1 MDYEEK
7 DAILELQFL
16 WGISCE
22 ISGCKTDPPPLSDG
36 VFDTFLDIWRHD
48 VVERVVT
55 CVWCSSATLDSV
67 SGNADHGAA
76 TYSGSSS
83 QIIAWGG
90 D

>member
-1 MDYEEK
+1 MWIIKRKMQYLNYNFYG
-7 DAILELQFL
+7 AYLVRFQAARL
-16 WGISCE
+16 
-22 ISGCKTDPPPLSDG
+22 TPPLSDG

-76 TYSGSSS
+76 T
-83 QIIAWGG
+83 
-90 D
+90 